1 MPEKKWKQISIG
13 ETKEDSG
20 DRVIIGAALLVMGA
34 ITGLTTGGFDPELE
48 LAITRGTEL
57 VGITSILF
65 QAGIHIKRKF
75 KKDTNKL
82 LE

>member
-1 MPEKKWKQISIG
+1 MPEKKWQQILIG

-34 ITGLTTGGFDPELE
+34 ITGFTTGGSDPELG
-48 LAITRGTEL
+48 LAIARGAEL
-57 VGITSILF
+57 VGITSILS
-65 QAGIHIKRKF
+65 QAGIHIKRES